1 MAEQHLNGWKEIAS
15 YLGRGIRTVQRWEA
29 DLGLPVRRP
38 RGKDRSAVVALASEL
53 DLWLVKA
60 PSRVFD
66 DQIDGDSVGDSPVAA
81 LPMRVLVV
89 EDSVA
94 DVHSCVSLLRR
105 LRVKQVDVL
114 SSVSAAVMRLEEIS
128 QGLLPIPDIMILD
141 LNFSSESG
149 FEVLRFWKDRQEL
162 KSMRIIVWTAMGETE
177 RLLSDLFGVE
187 KVVPKWAGIGELE
200 TALRGENYTAADL
213 TPQKSK

>member
-15 YLGRGIRTVQRWEA
+15 YLGRGVRTVQRWEA

-38 RGKDRSAVVALASEL
+38 RGKDRSAVIALASEL
-53 DLWLVKA
+53 DRWLVKA

-66 DQIDGDSVGDSPVAA
+66 DQIDDNGEGDNPTAA

-105 LRVKQVDVL
+105 LRVKEVEVL
-114 SSVSAAVMRLEEIS
+114 SSVSATVMRLQEIS
-128 QGLLPIPDIMILD
+128 EGLLPSPDVLILD
-141 LNFSSESG
+141 LNFPSESG
-149 FEVLRFWKDRQEL
+149 FEVLRFWKDRPEL
-162 KSMRIIVWTAMGETE
+162 KGIRIIVWTSMGETE

-200 TALRGENYTAADL
+200 TALRG
-213 TPQKSK
+213 